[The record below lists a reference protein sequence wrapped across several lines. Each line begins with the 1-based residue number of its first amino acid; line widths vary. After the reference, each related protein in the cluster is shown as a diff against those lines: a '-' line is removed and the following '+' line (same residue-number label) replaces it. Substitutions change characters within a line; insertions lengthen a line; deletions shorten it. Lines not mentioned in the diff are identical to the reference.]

1 MKNKNT
7 YDVVVIGSGPGG
19 YSAALRA
26 AQLGFDTAVVE
37 KDETLGGV
45 CLNVG
50 CIPSKALLDS
60 SERYHH
66 ARHKMA
72 EHGIEINDVRQDL
85 GAMMSRKNKVVAE
98 LTKNLWQLLARSGID
113 IIRGTARLEA
123 PDRVLVTRNE
133 KTGAKTGVKD
143 RELGLAARYI
153 LLATGS
159 LPNSLP
165 GLDFDGKNIITSTQA
180 LEFDTVPERL
190 GIVGAGYVGLELG
203 SVWQRLGSQVT
214 VMETL
219 PRAADSADGQLA
231 RTLTRLLKNQGMDIR
246 LKTTVTQAV
255 VKDSQVAV
263 SVKAKDTSE
272 ILFFDRLLVSVGR
285 HPRLEG
291 LGLEDLGV
299 KKDPDSGKIIVDA
312 AYRTSVSSIYAIG
325 DIIPGPMLAHKAS
338 AEGVAAAECMAGL
351 PGEVNYDTIPS
362 VIYTSPEA
370 AGAGMTQEDAK
381 KRNIPFLTGTYPFSG
396 TGRARC
402 FGETDGFVKLIV
414 HEKSDRILG
423 VHIIGP
429 RASDMIAQGVLAME
443 SGTTA
448 GDLARMV
455 HSHPTFSEAM
465 QEAAAAVRN
474 KSDQTRK

>member
-66 ARHKMA
+66 ARRKMA
-72 EHGIEINDVRQDL
+72 EHGIEINDVRLDL

-98 LTKNLWQLLARSGID
+98 LSKNLRQLLESSGID
-113 IIRGTARLEA
+113 IINGTARVEA
-123 PDRVLVTRNE
+123 PDRVHVTRNE
-133 KTGAKTGVKD
+133 QTGAKD

-165 GLDFDGKNIITSTQA
+165 GLDFDGKNIVTSTQA
-180 LEFDTVPERL
+180 LEFDAVPDRL

-203 SVWQRLGSQVT
+203 SVWQRLGSRVT
-214 VMETL
+214 VMETF
-219 PRAADSADGQLA
+219 PQAAGSADGQVA

-246 LKTTVTQAV
+246 LKTTVTQAE

-263 SVKAKDTSE
+263 SVTAKDKAET
-272 ILFFDRLLVSVGR
+272 LFFDRLLVSVGR
-285 HPRLEG
+285 HPRLDG
-291 LGLEDLGV
+291 LGLDDIGV
-299 KKDPDSGKIIVDA
+299 EKDPDSGRIIVDA

-338 AEGVAAAECMAGL
+338 AEGAAAAECMAGL
-351 PGEVNYDTIPS
+351 PGEVNYDTLPS

-381 KRNIPFLTGTYPFSG
+381 KRKIPFLTGIYPFSG

-414 HEKSDRILG
+414 HETSDRILG

-429 RASDMIAQGVLAME
+429 RASDMIAQGVVAME

-448 GDLARMV
+448 GGIARMV

-465 QEAAAAVRN
+465 QEAAAAVRH
-474 KSDQTRK
+474 KTGQIKG

>member
-1 MKNKNT
+1 MNQKNT

-26 AQLGFDTAVVE
+26 VQLGFDTAVVE
-37 KDETLGGV
+37 KDKTLGGV

-60 SERYHH
+60 SEQYHH

-72 EHGIEINDVRQDL
+72 EHGIEIKDVRLDL
-85 GAMMSRKNKVVAE
+85 ETMMSRKNKVVEE
-98 LTKNLWQLLARSGID
+98 LTKNLWQLLERSGID
-113 IIRGTARLEA
+113 IIRGMARVEA
-123 PDRVLVTRNE
+123 PDRVHVTRDE
-133 KTGAKTGVKD
+133 KTGADD
-143 RELGLAARYI
+143 RELVLPARYI

-159 LPNSLP
+159 EPNSLP
-165 GLDFDGKNIITSTQA
+165 GLDFDGKYIITSTQA

-214 VMETL
+214 VIDML
-219 PRAADSADGQLA
+219 PQAAGSADGQVA
-231 RTLTRLLKNQGMDIR
+231 RTLTRLLKTQGMDIR
-246 LKTTVTQAV
+246 LKTTVTQAA
-255 VKDSQVAV
+255 VKNNQIDV
-263 SVKAKDTSE
+263 SVKAKDTSDT
-272 ILFFDRLLVSVGR
+272 LSFDRLLVSAGR
-285 HPRLEG
+285 RPSLVG
-291 LGLEDLGV
+291 LGLDDLGV
-299 KKDPDSGKIIVDA
+299 EKDPDSGRIVVDA

-325 DIIPGPMLAHKAS
+325 DIIAGPMLAHKAS

-362 VIYTSPEA
+362 VIYTSPQA
-370 AGAGMTQEDAK
+370 AGVGMTQEAAK
-381 KRNIPFLTGTYPFSG
+381 NRGIPFLTGTYPFSG

-402 FGETDGFVKLIV
+402 LGETDGFVKLIV

-429 RASDMIAQGVLAME
+429 SASEMIAQGVAAME
-443 SGTTA
+443 VGMTA
-448 GDLARMV
+448 KQLARMV
-455 HSHPTFSEAM
+455 QSHPTFSEAM
-465 QEAAAAVRN
+465 QEAAAAVRKN
-474 KSDQTRK
+474 

>member
-37 KDETLGGV
+37 KDKTLGGV

-60 SERYHH
+60 SELYHH
-66 ARHKMA
+66 SRHKMA
-72 EHGIEINDVRQDL
+72 EHGIEIKNVRLDL
-85 GAMMSRKNKVVAE
+85 KAMMSRKNKVVEE
-98 LTKNLWQLLARSGID
+98 LTQNLRQLLERSKIE
-113 IIRGTARLEA
+113 IIHGTARVEA
-123 PDRVLVTRNE
+123 PDRVHVTRDE
-133 KTGAKTGVKD
+133 KTGAKD
-143 RELGLAARYI
+143 RELDLTARYI

-159 LPNSLP
+159 EPNSLP
-165 GLDFDGKNIITSTQA
+165 GLDFDGRHIISSTQA
-180 LEFDTVPERL
+180 LEFDTVPDRL

-203 SVWQRLGSQVT
+203 SVWQRLGSEVT
-214 VMETL
+214 VIEML
-219 PRAADSADGQLA
+219 PRAAGSADGQVA
-231 RTLTRLLKNQGMDIR
+231 RTLTRLLKSQGMDIR
-246 LKTTVTQAV
+246 LKTTVTQAAV
-255 VKDSQVAV
+255 ENSRIDV
-263 SVKAKDTSE
+263 SVKTKDTSE
-272 ILFFDRLLVSVGR
+272 TLSFDRLLVSAGR
-285 HPRLEG
+285 RPRLDG
-291 LGLEDLGV
+291 LGLEKLGV
-299 KKDPDSGKIIVDA
+299 HKNPGSGKIVVDA
-312 AYRTSVSSIYAIG
+312 AYRTSVPSIYAIG
-325 DIIPGPMLAHKAS
+325 DIIAGPMLAHKAS

-370 AGAGMTQEDAK
+370 AGVGMTQEDAK
-381 KRNIPFLTGTYPFSG
+381 KREIPFLTGTYPFSG

-402 FGETDGFVKLIV
+402 LGQTDGFVKLIV

-429 RASDMIAQGVLAME
+429 RASDLIAEGVLAME
-443 SGTTA
+443 SGTVA
-448 GDLARMV
+448 SDIARMV

-465 QEAAAAVRN
+465 QEAAAAVR
-474 KSDQTRK
+474 

>member
-66 ARHKMA
+66 ARHQMA
-72 EHGIEINDVRQDL
+72 EHGIEINDVRLDL
-85 GAMMSRKNKVVAE
+85 EAMMSRKNKVVAE
-98 LTKNLWQLLARSGID
+98 LTKNLWQLLENSGID
-113 IIRGTARLEA
+113 IIRGTARVEA

-133 KTGAKTGVKD
+133 KTGAKN

-180 LEFDTVPERL
+180 LEFDTVPDRL

-219 PRAADSADGQLA
+219 PRAAGSADGQVA

-255 VKDSQVAV
+255 VKDSRIAV
-263 SVKAKDTSE
+263 SVKAGDKSE
-272 ILFFDRLLVSVGR
+272 TLFFDRLLVSVGR
-285 HPRLEG
+285 RPRLDG
-291 LGLEDLGV
+291 LGLDDLGV
-299 KKDPDSGKIIVDA
+299 KKDLDSGRIIVDA

-338 AEGVAAAECMAGL
+338 AEGAAAAECMAGL
-351 PGEVNYDTIPS
+351 PGEVNYDTLPS

-381 KRNIPFLTGTYPFSG
+381 KRKVPFLTGTYPFSG

-414 HEKSDRILG
+414 HETSDRILG

-443 SGTTA
+443 SAITA
-448 GDLARMV
+448 GDIARMV

-465 QEAAAAVRN
+465 QEAAAAVRK
-474 KSDQTRK
+474 KSGQTRAG

>member
-26 AQLGFDTAVVE
+26 AQLGFATAVVE

-72 EHGIEINDVRQDL
+72 EHGIEINDVRLDL

-98 LTKNLWQLLARSGID
+98 LTKNLWQLLESSGID
-113 IIRGTARLEA
+113 IINGTARLEA

-133 KTGAKTGVKD
+133 KTGAKN

-165 GLDFDGKNIITSTQA
+165 GLDFDGKTIITATQA
-180 LEFDTVPERL
+180 LELDAVPDRL

-219 PRAADSADGQLA
+219 PQAAGSADGQVA

-246 LKTTVTQAV
+246 LKTTVTQAE
-255 VKDSQVAV
+255 VKDSRIAV
-263 SVKAKDTSE
+263 SVTAKDKTE
-272 ILFFDRLLVSVGR
+272 TLFFDRLLVSVGR
-285 HPRLEG
+285 RPMLDG
-291 LGLEDLGV
+291 LGLDDLGV
-299 KKDPDSGKIIVDA
+299 EKDPESGRIIVDA
-312 AYRTSVSSIYAIG
+312 AYRTSVPSIYAIG

-338 AEGVAAAECMAGL
+338 AEGAAAAECMAGL
-351 PGEVNYDTIPS
+351 PGEVNYDTLPS

-381 KRNIPFLTGTYPFSG
+381 KRKIPFLTGTYPFSG

-429 RASDMIAQGVLAME
+429 RASDMIAQGVVAME
-443 SGTTA
+443 SGITA
-448 GDLARMV
+448 GGIARMV

-474 KSDQTRK
+474 K